1 MRAHA
6 VGRVGETVHEQCAAN
21 RRARRR
27 EDLRA
32 VPVGPEPGRM
42 RESLAVVTIGG
53 QLPCRV
59 QPVLDPFADRAKG
72 LVLDRE
78 VIGERRRGLQRPRL
92 VNRAG

>member
-6 VGRVGETVHEQCAAN
+6 VRRVGETVHEQRAAN
-21 RRARRR
+21 RLARRR
-27 EDLRA
+27 ENLRA

-42 RESLAVVTIGG
+42 RQSFAVVAIGR

-78 VIGERRRGLQRPRL
+78 VVGERRRGRQVRG
-92 VNRAG
+92 A